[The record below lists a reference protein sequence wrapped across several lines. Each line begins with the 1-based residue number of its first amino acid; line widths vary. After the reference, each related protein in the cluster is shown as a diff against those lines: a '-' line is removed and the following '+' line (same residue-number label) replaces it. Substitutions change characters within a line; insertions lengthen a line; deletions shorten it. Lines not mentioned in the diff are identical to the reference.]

1 MTDGH
6 AENVVIL
13 YLREKEPQK
22 GKLLGELLVN
32 VLKVSKPK
40 LAL

>member
-22 GKLLGELLVN
+22 GKLLEELLVN
-32 VLKVSKPK
+32 ELKVSKPK

>member
-13 YLREKEPQK
+13 YLREKDLQK
-22 GKLLGELLVN
+22 GKLLEELLVN
-32 VLKVSKPK
+32 ALKVSKPK